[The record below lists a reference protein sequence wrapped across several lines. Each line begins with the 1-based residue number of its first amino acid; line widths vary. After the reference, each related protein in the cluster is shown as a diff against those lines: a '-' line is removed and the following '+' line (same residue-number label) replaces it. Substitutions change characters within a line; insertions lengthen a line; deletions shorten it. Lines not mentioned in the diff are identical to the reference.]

1 MFKGTFN
8 DIAEITSKKYSQK
21 ARDELEKQIGY
32 YTKTTS
38 NETIKQLGL
47 PQVLMF
53 LSSSIAK
60 SNNHDEID
68 TLDVQEAFSIMRYL
82 ITRDFLEKIL
92 ENDTLNFGLP
102 QIESRDR
109 RLDKLLQIKG
119 DMKTK
124 NNLEGKITRL
134 ITFLSGQKMKSKDV
148 KRIEI
153 ELRATILLIARIIAL
168 SRIHDKQRLV
178 NEDIDIG
185 YDFVR
190 YCIFKIDNVKTKILH
205 FLFEIDNEKIWNKI
219 PKITIDQSAHD
230 HISNTAYASWED
242 YLPESFESLKKHLNC
257 SSRPFIAAILG
268 YAEIYAAIKGLR
280 RIASDETM
288 FILEDFEKFIF
299 GHLNPMMIED
309 AGIKITF
316 TEESLELLSNVSKWI
331 TSIIVN
337 KFGKDEFVF
346 NFSST
351 VPRHISLILFITIV
365 EQIKNRDEKIN
376 NNHIF
381 QALKKWTNQMKIL
394 TTVQQNPE

>member
-1 MFKGTFN
+1 MFKGTYTE
-8 DIAEITSKKYSQK
+8 IAEIATKNHSQK
-21 ARDELEKQIGY
+21 ARNELEKQIGF
-32 YTKTTS
+32 YTKTAS
-38 NETIKQLGL
+38 KETIKQLGL

-60 SNNHDEID
+60 SNNHEEID
-68 TLDVQEAFSIMRYL
+68 PSDVQEAFSLLQYL

-92 ENDTLNFGLP
+92 ENETLNFGLP
-102 QIESRDR
+102 QIESQNR

-124 NNLEGKITRL
+124 NNLEGKISRQT
-134 ITFLSGQKMKSKDV
+134 TFLVEQKMKAKDV

-153 ELRATILLIARIIAL
+153 ELRATILIIARIIAA
-168 SRIHDKQRLV
+168 SRIPEKRRLI
-178 NEDIDIG
+178 NEDIDVG

-219 PKITIDQSAHD
+219 PKLTIDQSAHD
-230 HISNTAYASWED
+230 HISNTAYATWED
-242 YLPESFESLKKHLNC
+242 YLPESFENLKKHLNC
-257 SSRPFIAAILG
+257 SSRPFIAAVLG
-268 YAEIYAAIKGLR
+268 YAEIYAALKGIS
-280 RIASDETM
+280 RIASDDTM
-288 FILEDFEKFIF
+288 YILEDFEKFIF

-309 AGIKITF
+309 EGIKITF
-316 TEESLELLSNVSKWI
+316 TEESLELLGNVSKWI

-351 VPRHISLILFITIV
+351 VPRHISLILLMTIV

-376 NNHIF
+376 NHHIF
-381 QALKKWTNQMKIL
+381 HALKKWTSKLKML